1 MAYGFVSLKMVEN
14 LLHKRSYVLDEGT
27 KKPVQDNLLVEKLWG
42 KLDILCLSDLC
53 HELYNVT
60 DHFDKIANLFLPF
73 SLTSPVG
80 NFSKDSLRIHED
92 KKGYLGDEMENFL
105 LSIV

>member
-1 MAYGFVSLKMVEN
+1 MAYGFISLKMVEN
-14 LLHKRSYVLDEGT
+14 LLHKRTYVLDEGA
-27 KKPVQDNLLVEKLWG
+27 KKAVQDNLLVEKLWG

-60 DHFDKIANLFLPF
+60 DHFDKIVNLLLPF

-80 NFSKDSLRIHED
+80 NFAKESLHIHED
-92 KKGYLGDEMENFL
+92 KKGYLGNDMESFL
-105 LSIV
+105 LSLV